1 MLLRVPGIGT
11 RSADR
16 IIASRRHANLRLGD
30 LRRITRALDKL
41 LPFIETPDWTP
52 GGLTDSANLRARFAP
67 PPEQLSLF
75 A

>member
-16 IIASRRHANLRLGD
+16 IIASRRHGSLRLID
-30 LRRITRALDKL
+30 LRRITRAIDKL

>member
-1 MLLRVPGIGT
+1 
-11 RSADR
+11 
-16 IIASRRHANLRLGD
+16 LGD
-30 LRRITRALDKL
+30 LRRITRAIDKL